1 MFKAGRAIT
10 GMCLML
16 AFLCVLGAPAAR
28 AGTYEVAVCHNPYS
42 TWTAPTDGITFPLD
56 GTHQDAGVYDGCGV
70 GGYIYATL
78 DGTVAH
84 GPGDVAAWEFSAP
97 AGTTIEAA
105 QLWRAAYSGFGS
117 ADGWPVTDYDT
128 ISANGTLN
136 VASSCSQDWSC
147 ASVGTGPSTELVA
160 ANLLTL
166 DNLTDVTAIEGTS
179 ICAGDP
185 VCAPGSGAY
194 CPELGGENCIAS
206 NHLYA
211 MVVQLEDDTAP
222 SGSDVSGTL
231 ITPGVL
237 SGEVGVSFDA
247 TDTGSGLY
255 SASVEVDGA
264 AVATSTINT
273 NGGHCVPLDGTG
285 GGAPLRFGWIVPCVL
300 SGSGSL
306 AFDTST
312 LHDGDHSATVTVTDA
327 AGNTGTAWSGTID
340 TDNAPKGGSPLV
352 FGDPAQG
359 QTLSAATGSWAP
371 APSGYAYQWE
381 RCSATGAA
389 CAAIPAA
396 TSPAYTVVGAD
407 DYHQLAVL
415 VTASN
420 ADGST
425 SVLSEPTA
433 VVLDTNG
440 YPSPPSPPALVS
452 GSLPSIVGTAREG
465 DVLAAQPGQWTG
477 GPLAYRYQWQS
488 CDASGLG
495 CTGIAGATGTSYRL
509 AHADDYHRVRVVLTA
524 SGPGG
529 TSQAASGPSQLIAD
543 AGGGTSPPTA
553 GSSPAA
559 TPPPAGTSAQRVAN
573 GIGACADPS
582 LRATIG
588 DASSATVALGSR
600 IALHAAL
607 RCGGAPVEH
616 AVVALEIA
624 PTAGSARTRDVQMR
638 TSVAG
643 TLSYSLGPGASRR
656 ITLRYRE
663 YPGGAGPSASATAVL
678 LVTPRISLTI
688 TPTSTVNGHT
698 ITFRGRVSGGGEPPG
713 GLPLELEY
721 LEGSRWMIYT
731 LLRASAG
738 AGSFSYSYTFR
749 RTTQSITY
757 SFRVAIPATGVSGY
771 PYQPVASPPRSV
783 HVNP

>member
-1 MFKAGRAIT
+1 
-10 GMCLML
+10 MCLTL
-16 AFLCVLGAPAAR
+16 ALLCAVGATAAR
-28 AGTYEVAVCHNPYS
+28 AGTYEVAVCHDPDNG
-42 TWTAPTDGITFPLD
+42 WTVPTDGISYPVIGSFL
-56 GTHQDAGVYDGCGV
+56 DAGVYGGCGS

-78 DGTVAH
+78 DGSAPH

-97 AGTTIEAA
+97 SGTTIESAN
-105 QLWRAAYSGFGS
+105 LWRAVYSGFGS
-117 ADGWPVTDYDT
+117 ADRWPVTDYDT
-128 ISANGTLN
+128 ISSSGTVN
-136 VASSCSQDWSC
+136 VAYSCSQAWNC
-147 ASVGTGPSTELVA
+147 ASVGTGPSTELAA
-160 ANLLTL
+160 ANLVTITG
-166 DNLTDVTAIEGTS
+166 LTDVTAIEGTS
-179 ICAGDP
+179 ICVGGLA
-185 VCAPGSGAY
+185 CTPGTGAY
-194 CPELGGENCIAS
+194 CPELGGDYCIAS
-206 NHLYA
+206 NHVYA

-222 SGSDVSGTL
+222 SANDVSGTL
-231 ITPGVL
+231 VTPGVL
-237 SGEVGVSFDA
+237 TGEVGVAFDA

-255 SASVEVDGA
+255 SASLAIDGT
-264 AVATSTINT
+264 AVATSTINS
-273 NGGHCVPLDGTG
+273 NGGHCVPLDGTA
-285 GGAPLRFGWIVPCVL
+285 APLRFGWTVPCVL

-306 AFDTST
+306 ALDTST

-327 AGNTGTAWSGTID
+327 AGNTATVWTGTID

-359 QTLSAATGSWAP
+359 QTLSAATGSWTP

-381 RCSATGAA
+381 RCSATGVS
-389 CAAIPAA
+389 CVAIPAA
-396 TSPAYTVVGAD
+396 TSPAYTVAAAD

-425 SVLSEPTA
+425 TVLSQPTA
-433 VVLDTNG
+433 VVLDANG

-452 GSLPSIVGTAREG
+452 GSLPSIVGTARDG

-477 GPLAYRYQWQS
+477 GPLGYGYQWQS
-488 CDASGLG
+488 CDSYGLG
-495 CTGIAGATGTSYRL
+495 CTALAGATGASYRL
-509 AHADDYHRVRVVLTA
+509 THADAYHRVRVVVTV

-529 TSQAASGPSQLIAD
+529 TSQAEGDPSALIAD
-543 AGGGTSPPTA
+543 AGGSTSPPA
-553 GSSPAA
+553 AASAPAA
-559 TPPPAGTSAQRVAN
+559 TSPPAGTSAQRVAN

-582 LRATIG
+582 LRATIDG
-588 DASSATVALGSR
+588 ASSATVALGSR
-600 IALHAAL
+600 IDLRASL

-616 AVVALEIA
+616 AVVELEIA

-643 TLSYSLGPGASRR
+643 ALSYSLGPGTSRR

-663 YPGGAGPSASATAVL
+663 YSAGAGPSASATAVL

-698 ITFRGRVSGGGEPPG
+698 ITFRGRVAGGDEPPG

-738 AGSFSYSYTFR
+738 DGSFTYSYTFR

-757 SFRVAIPATGVSGY
+757 TFRVVIPATGISDY
-771 PYQPVASPPRSV
+771 PYQSAPSPPRSV